1 MAVLPKYQ
9 LKLLF
14 EAGDLITQST
24 LDEFI
29 EASYNP
35 TLVGGTNISLS
46 EVSTPSGTTIT
57 INSTGGAGTTYD
69 FTVPNGT
76 TDLNLAGS
84 DGTNDPIK
92 ITGGS
97 NINVTRTSA
106 TELTISSTGGGG
118 VQGPQGPQGPQ
129 GTGGIGATG
138 VQGPAGPQGAGV
150 QGPQGPQGETG
161 IQGPQGPQGAGVQGP
176 QGPTGVQGPQGPQGE
191 GVQGPQGPQG
201 EGVQGPQGP
210 QGETGIQGPQGPQGT
225 GVQGPQGPQGTGV
238 QGPQGPQ
245 GPTGPQ
251 GSGATYQA
259 GDGINIDTTTSPDT
273 IEVDLGDGC
282 GTEGANLEFD
292 VDGKLDFK
300 GVHIRDEGTYLGTF
314 PTLNLIGADIQAL
327 SSGDPC
333 VVDIYVPTPTFASHY
348 NTTDGTTTGTVSE
361 SGIQRYN
368 LRISSPNNPD
378 ANDPFNTNGW
388 AGVGTNS
395 STKDTNNIIQPGQA
409 AGQLITG
416 FSAAGTVAPNLATL
430 TVIVYDAD
438 GTTKLAEA
446 VLGLSANISFVGSG
460 FAAGISI
467 GIANYQTDTT
477 KFKANIATSVNMATV
492 FASNSLDGGRYHIE
506 ITMKTDQAT
515 DGGVSY
521 SYTQSD
527 VFYDTGSVT
536 NPSINGTMTLV
547 ENNSAISSKHLS
559 GVEYYTLGSEFDVKV
574 DDIDILNP
582 NTQGRPTGSSSY
594 NFQIFAPEYGLPQQ
608 NVQFWNL
615 QNTQTSNGT
624 WSNLYNKNDIE
635 FEWANWA
642 ITNSQFRYRG
652 TPLSGGSA
660 GANGTAIAYHPW
672 GTSNSVTSTP
682 ASILIDTVTAVPT
695 TLGESF
701 NDESERLERT
711 STPTYGSWNSINTLS
726 TNAAGYTY
734 VNSSPLAN
742 STGNMTGAC
751 VVGSY
756 LVRPEKFFMTDPN
769 TNTIQADLTTFKPNG
784 GTGAPNPNPDYS
796 TVAYSGVN
804 GSFFSRKFYTTT
816 LPTKPIGNFSMTFTG
831 DPGSSASFSEALIN
845 NKLRVYVRRINATNP
860 GSTQIGPGATP
871 LSLHGPNG
879 TASTDAAGGIDQTGA
894 FCAPSK
900 SPFGDP
906 SIIEGTFGA
915 SAFAALEGFYADI
928 GIFDDTIEIDTINVT
943 LKFTDG
949 SSQSDPVT

>member
-1 MAVLPKYQ
+1 M
-9 LKLLF
+9 
-14 EAGDLITQST
+14 
-24 LDEFI
+24 
-29 EASYNP
+29 
-35 TLVGGTNISLS
+35 
-46 EVSTPSGTTIT
+46 
-57 INSTGGAGTTYD
+57 
-69 FTVPNGT
+69 
-76 TDLNLAGS
+76 
-84 DGTNDPIK
+84 
-92 ITGGS
+92 
-97 NINVTRTSA
+97 
-106 TELTISSTGGGG
+106 
-118 VQGPQGPQGPQ
+118 
-129 GTGGIGATG
+129 
-138 VQGPAGPQGAGV
+138 
-150 QGPQGPQGETG
+150 
-161 IQGPQGPQGAGVQGP
+161 
-176 QGPTGVQGPQGPQGE
+176 
-191 GVQGPQGPQG
+191 
-201 EGVQGPQGP
+201 
-210 QGETGIQGPQGPQGT
+210 
-225 GVQGPQGPQGTGV
+225 
-238 QGPQGPQ
+238 
-245 GPTGPQ
+245 
-251 GSGATYQA
+251 
-259 GDGINIDTTTSPDT
+259 
-273 IEVDLGDGC
+273 
-282 GTEGANLEFD
+282 
-292 VDGKLDFK
+292 
-300 GVHIRDEGTYLGTF
+300 
-314 PTLNLIGADIQAL
+314 
-327 SSGDPC
+327 
-333 VVDIYVPTPTFASHY
+333 
-348 NTTDGTTTGTVSE
+348 
-361 SGIQRYN
+361 
-368 LRISSPNNPD
+368 
-378 ANDPFNTNGW
+378 
-388 AGVGTNS
+388 
-395 STKDTNNIIQPGQA
+395 
-409 AGQLITG
+409 
-416 FSAAGTVAPNLATL
+416 
-430 TVIVYDAD
+430 
-438 GTTKLAEA
+438 AEA
-446 VLGLSANISFVGSG
+446 VLGLSQDTSFNGSG

-467 GIANYQTDTT
+467 DISNYQTDTT

-521 SYTQSD
+521 SYIQSD

-594 NFQIFAPEYGLPQQ
+594 NFQIFAPEYGVPQQ

-615 QNTQTSNGT
+615 QGTQTSNGT
-624 WSNLYNKNDIE
+624 WSNLYNKNAIE
-635 FEWANWA
+635 FEWGNWP

-652 TPLSGGSA
+652 TPLSGATA

-784 GTGAPNPNPDYS
+784 GTGSPNPNPDYS

-943 LKFTDG
+943 LKFTDNTT
-949 SSQSDPVT
+949 QSDPVT